1 MKSALLGSLAL
12 FSTASADVT
21 FSRKVDSIAD
31 YAHASAVLSGCP
43 SADAYGSNNCD
54 LKWGSTYSVNY
65 NVSLTEP
72 ITKGSTVE
80 VDLKAS
86 FLPLKFNCAACGDTC
101 EFKVPIIGKQVSI
114 KLPDC
119 PIKATSLGDTKKI
132 TLPSKSPLPLDLKV
146 TGSVTV
152 KNGDSS
158 VVAKVEVDVDAA
170 KSEEDD
176 EELEVYELDWSRM
189 FE

>member
-1 MKSALLGSLAL
+1 M
-12 FSTASADVT
+12 
-21 FSRKVDSIAD
+21 
-31 YAHASAVLSGCP
+31 
-43 SADAYGSNNCD
+43 
-54 LKWGSTYSVNY
+54 
-65 NVSLTEP
+65 
-72 ITKGSTVE
+72 
-80 VDLKAS
+80 
-86 FLPLKFNCAACGDTC
+86 
-101 EFKVPIIGKQVSI
+101 PIIGKQVSI

-170 KSEEDD
+170 KSEDDD